1 MKPQST
7 NNNNKTDPGEIKD
20 RFPKTNMKKEKKNQ
34 KQTTKQNPM

>member
-20 RFPKTNMKKEKKNQ
+20 ISQDKHEERKKNQ